1 MPAWLTDPHGYAEL
15 VVMLRE
21 VLDGDSY
28 QTVGRRHG
36 LARSVV
42 ERRIKALV
50 EHLIHSVGIQG
61 LTLDSAAFVRR
72 LREHRPALECAL
84 ARTVAVE
91 CGEVSPVLNRQMLQ
105 QAIDQ
110 LRARSGHSAHDLALF
125 YLLFT
130 TGMRPLELARLTVSD
145 CVNANGQLR
154 TRSEVRA
161 EVSHNAHVRPLYLT
175 SPRLIAALTDY
186 LRERVRRGHG
196 LGEGDRYLGLAPDS
210 PLFLNPY
217 GQAYALQ
224 CSEVD
229 GIAHHRCRGM
239 QDALRKL
246 FRLAGLPALSSRDA
260 RRTVTA
266 LLYECGADEAQVG
279 VLLGIRDN
287 SAVRALLPRP
297 RPTLSDLT
305 QRLL

>member
-1 MPAWLTDPHGYAEL
+1 MPAWLTDPHGYAES
-15 VVMLRE
+15 VAMLRE

-28 QTVGRRHG
+28 QTVGRRRG

-42 ERRIKALV
+42 ERRIKALA

-61 LTLDSAAFVRR
+61 LTLDSVAFVRR
-72 LREHRPALECAL
+72 LREHRPAIEYAL
-84 ARTVAVE
+84 AHTVAAACRE
-91 CGEVSPVLNRQMLQ
+91 DKPVLTRQVLLQ
-105 QAIDQ
+105 AVDQ
-110 LRARSGHSAHDLALF
+110 LRTRSGHGAHDVALF

-130 TGMRPLELARLTVSD
+130 TGMRPLELARLTVGD
-145 CVNANGQLR
+145 CVNPKGQLR

-161 EVSHNAHVRPLYLT
+161 EVSHNAHLRPLYLT
-175 SPRLIAALTDY
+175 SPGLIAALTDY
-186 LRERVRRGHG
+186 LHERGRRGHG

-217 GQAYALQ
+217 GQAYVLQ
-224 CSEVD
+224 RSEVD

-239 QDALRKL
+239 QDALRKM

-260 RRTVTA
+260 RRIVTA

-279 VLLGIRDN
+279 ALLGIRDN
-287 SAVRALLPRP
+287 RVVRALLPRP